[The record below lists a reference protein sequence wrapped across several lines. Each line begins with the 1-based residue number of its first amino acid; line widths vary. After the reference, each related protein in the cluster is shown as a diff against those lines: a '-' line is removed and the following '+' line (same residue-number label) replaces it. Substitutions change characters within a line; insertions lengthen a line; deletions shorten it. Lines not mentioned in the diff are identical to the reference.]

1 MKQALVEKTEP
12 FIFPSKRWSLFSS
25 GNYPYVCARVR
36 AKRALLLPHE
46 TYSKLLMMDTHEIT
60 RFLGESQYNKEITG
74 LGLDHTGFELTELA
88 LNRNIAEVY
97 HQILSYCEGDLYSML
112 SVYLE
117 REDIWNIKAILRG
130 KSYNAKSDEIM
141 KAVRSAGKYPE
152 EYWKEIVQK
161 SKTVSETIDA
171 LKGNEY
177 YEIISGLKEEWEL
190 HPAECENKLE
200 QVYYS
205 NLLNS
210 IHSRSEPN
218 RLFLEFIH
226 REIDILNIKTLFMT
240 KFENVEP
247 TQITLMILSGGDIQE
262 KTMQMLINAADFK
275 QFLEELQ
282 KLPEYPTIRDVVGTI
297 EQTGSLNHVIRTLE
311 KEHLT
316 RATKSS
322 YLHPLSILPILDY
335 LIRKKIEIENLRIL
349 ARGKEKGLPEQVI
362 REMLVM

>member
-1 MKQALVEKTEP
+1 
-12 FIFPSKRWSLFSS
+12 
-25 GNYPYVCARVR
+25 
-36 AKRALLLPHE
+36 
-46 TYSKLLMMDTHEIT
+46 MMDTHEIT
-60 RFLGESQYNKEITG
+60 RFLGESHYKKEITE
-74 LGLDHTGFELTELA
+74 LGSKSTGFELIELA
-88 LNRNIAEVY
+88 LNRNLAAVY
-97 HQILSYCEGDLYSML
+97 HQILSYCDGDLYKML
-112 SVYLE
+112 SVYLQ

-161 SKTVSETIDA
+161 SKTVSETIDT

-177 YEIISGLKEEWEL
+177 YEIISGLAEEWEL

-226 REIDILNIKTLFMT
+226 REIDLLNIKTLFMT

-247 TQITLMILSGGDIQE
+247 AQITLMILSGGDIQE

-282 KLPEYPTIRDVVGTI
+282 KLQEFHTIRDVIGTI
-297 EQTGSLNHVIRTLE
+297 EHTGSLNHVIRALE
-311 KEHLT
+311 KDHLIQ
-316 RATKSS
+316 ATKSS

-335 LIRKKIEIENLRIL
+335 LIRKKIEVENLRIL
-349 ARGKEKGLPEQVI
+349 VRGKDKGLPEQVI
-362 REMLVM
+362 KEMLVM